1 MVNRENKQSV
11 PSLYQERAWVEISR
25 TALTT
30 NVRYL
35 LGRLSPGTEMMT
47 VVKAD
52 AYGHGAVTVA
62 RTVLAAGAHWLGVAT
77 VPEGIEL
84 RENGISAPIL
94 VLGAVNAADEMRAI
108 AHWQLQPTLTN
119 PHQAMGAAKELGNS
133 EHPYPVHL
141 KIDTGMSRLG
151 VGWESAVSFI
161 QQVQEL
167 PNLVIASIYSHFATA
182 DDPDPMFMYQQ
193 HERFITVVNQLQQNG
208 DRQPCLHIANSA
220 ATLRDSTL
228 HHHRVRI
235 GLATYGLYPS
245 LHVQDQFKE
254 NRLRPV
260 MQIKARITQ
269 VKLVGTG
276 TGVSYGRQFVTQ
288 RPTSLAIVG
297 IGYADGVPRNLSNK
311 MMVLLRGEWVRQVGA
326 ITMDML
332 MIDVTDLPE
341 VQPGEVVTVLGTDGS
356 NHISAHDWAM
366 LLGTIP
372 WEILCGFKHRLPR
385 INMD

>member
-1 MVNRENKQSV
+1 MVNRENKQIV

-25 TALTT
+25 TALTS

-119 PHQAMGAAKELGNS
+119 PHQAMGAAQELGNS

-151 VGWESAVSFI
+151 VGWESAVSFV

-208 DRQPCLHIANSA
+208 DGQLCLHIANSA

-245 LHVQDQFKE
+245 SHIQDQFKE
-254 NRLRPV
+254 NRLCPV

-276 TGVSYGRQFVTQ
+276 TGVSYGHQFVTQ

>member
-1 MVNRENKQSV
+1 MVNRENKQIL

-25 TALTT
+25 TALTS

-119 PHQAMGAAKELGNS
+119 PHQAMGAAQELGNS

-151 VGWESAVSFI
+151 VGWESAVSFV

-208 DRQPCLHIANSA
+208 DGQLCLHIANSA

-245 LHVQDQFKE
+245 SHIQDQFKE
-254 NRLRPV
+254 NRLCPV

-276 TGVSYGRQFVTQ
+276 TGVSYGHQFVTQ

>member
-1 MVNRENKQSV
+1 MVNRENKQIV

-25 TALTT
+25 TALTS

-119 PHQAMGAAKELGNS
+119 PHQAMGAAQELGNS

-151 VGWESAVSFI
+151 VGWESAVSFV

-208 DRQPCLHIANSA
+208 DGQLCLHIANSA

-245 LHVQDQFKE
+245 SHVQDQFKE
-254 NRLRPV
+254 NRLCPV

-276 TGVSYGRQFVTQ
+276 TGVSYGHQFVTQ